1 MSLAA
6 IVSALRPVIDGVS
19 GIDICLPRIPE
30 TKPAETTFAV
40 IEAPSGGIG
49 QAGADLDRITYR
61 INVYVMTKRSG
72 SLWAEQDTVLPFVDS
87 VPAALRAAFTL
98 GGITYGTDYDEP
110 AWELTSAQID
120 DQEYIGV
127 VFHLL
132 YKQKAT
138 VTFSG

>member
-6 IVSALRPVIDGVS
+6 IVTALRPVIDNVT
-19 GIDICLPRIPE
+19 GIAACFPRIPE
-30 TKPAETTFAV
+30 TKPTESIFAV
-40 IEAPSGGIG
+40 IESPSGEIG

-61 INVYVMTKRSG
+61 VNVYVLTKRAG
-72 SLWAEQDTVLPFVDS
+72 ALWAEQDTVLPFVDS
-87 VPAALRAAFTL
+87 IPAALRSNFTL

-110 AWELTSAQID
+110 AWELTAATID

>member
-6 IVSALRPVIDGVS
+6 VVTALRPVIDGVAN
-19 GIDICLPRIPE
+19 IDACYPRIPE
-30 TKPAETTFAV
+30 TKPSEAVFAV
-40 IEAPSGGIG
+40 IEAPSGNV
-49 QAGADLDRITYR
+49 QAAASDLDRITYS
-61 INVYVMTKRSG
+61 INVHVMTKRAG
-72 SLWAEQDTVLPFVDS
+72 AMWAEQDTILPFVDS

-98 GGITYGTDYDEP
+98 GGVVRGTRYDEP

-132 YKQKAT
+132 YMQKAT